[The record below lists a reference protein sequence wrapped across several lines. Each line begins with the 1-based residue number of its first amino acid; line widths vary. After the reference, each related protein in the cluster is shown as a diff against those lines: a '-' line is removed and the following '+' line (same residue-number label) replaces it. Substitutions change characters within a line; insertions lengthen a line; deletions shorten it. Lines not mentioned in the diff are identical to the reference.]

1 MLTVRALDFAPSIDG
16 FRFSCLDLPSPH
28 IVLTLPNGT
37 TLGLDEVTTNLGGGM
52 MFVAADYI
60 RDGGGITTSSTAPV
74 TDSTLYAYIVAR
86 QVDSLDM
93 ATINTILSLMS
104 PDTPDH
110 DDWQY
115 NTSGDFSRTRAL
127 LDTQLPAVKRD
138 VDQNRLAQVTLID
151 GVMRN
156 ARSLGVGHRQVIVYA
171 YDVLDDASTLL
182 HVYDAA
188 YPQDDGVTLLVPLV
202 PYTDTL
208 SLTYSRDVPVAG
220 FFRSP
225 FAAKMPMV

>member
-16 FRFSCLDLPSPH
+16 FAFSCLDLPSPH

-37 TLGLDEVTTNLGGGM
+37 TLGLDEITTNLGGGM
-52 MFVAADYI
+52 MFAVADYV
-60 RDGGGITTSSTAPV
+60 RSVSHVPTTTTAPA
-74 TDSTLYAYIVAR
+74 TDDPLYAYIVQR

-93 ATINTILSLMS
+93 QTINTILSLMS

-115 NTSGDFSRTRAL
+115 NTRGDLSRTRAL
-127 LDTQLPAVKRD
+127 LGVQLPAVKRD
-138 VDQNRLAQVTLID
+138 VDQDRLSQVTLID

-156 ARSLGVGHRQVIVYA
+156 ARSLGVGHRQVLVYA
-171 YDVLDDASTLL
+171 YDELGDGSVLL

-188 YPQDDGVTLLVPLV
+188 YPLDDGVTLMVPNV

-208 SLTYSRDVPVAG
+208 PLTYSRDSPVAG

-225 FAAKMPMV
+225 YAAKTPLG